1 MIASKE
7 ILSVWHSFDDFPM
20 ETLTKAWVYSKG
32 GHPKQRDVE
41 TMKKHREQYGITGN
55 CFDLAIWLLDAFKEA
70 GVEAYPIGSE
80 LGTEEAHAAVIA
92 VDGEGRRF
100 LCDLGDQWLQPVLI
114 DADSNAYRKDKLS
127 GFFPGAEVQVV
138 PDKASFEVIYH
149 RPNGK
154 VLTQNFSSEPVAM
167 KDFLDAAEYSQN
179 HVYPKALLEIRFP
192 YKNEIAHWE
201 FFNWK
206 SFLSTSEGLYPD
218 APAATI
224 EEWVERIGQK
234 TGYDRQFLM
243 EALTIYKEMN
253 DKKRVEPL

>member
-1 MIASKE
+1 MKASKE
-7 ILSVWHSFDDFPM
+7 ILSVWHQFDGFPM

-55 CFDLAIWLLDAFKEA
+55 CFDLAIWLLAAFKDA
-70 GVEAYPIGSE
+70 GVTAYPIGSE
-80 LGTEEAHAAVIA
+80 LGTEEAHAAVMA

-114 DADSNAYRKDKLS
+114 DKDSETYTNDKLS
-127 GFFPGAEVQVV
+127 GFFPGAEVQVI

-154 VLTQNFSSEPVAM
+154 LSTQNFSSEPVAM
-167 KDFLDAAEYSQN
+167 DEFLAAAEYSQN
-179 HVYPKALLEIRFP
+179 HVYPKALLEVRLP
-192 YKNEIAHWE
+192 YKNEAAHWE

-206 SFLSTSEGLYPD
+206 SFLSTSEGLFSD

-224 EEWVERIGQK
+224 EEWAERIHQK
-234 TGYDRQFLM
+234 TGFDQQFLL
-243 EALTIYKEMN
+243 ESLTIYIEMN
-253 DKKRVEPL
+253 DKKEVEPL

>member
-1 MIASKE
+1 MKASKE
-7 ILSVWHSFDDFPM
+7 ILSVWHKFDGFPM

-32 GHPKQRDVE
+32 GYPKQRDVE

-55 CFDLAIWLLDAFKEA
+55 CFDLAIWLLAAFKDA

-80 LGTEEAHAAVIA
+80 MGTEEAHAAVIA

-114 DADSNAYRKDKLS
+114 DDDSRIYTKDKLS
-127 GFFPGAEVQVV
+127 GFFPGAEVQVI

-154 VLTQNFSSEPVAM
+154 FSTQNYSLDPVAM
-167 KDFLDAAEYSQN
+167 DDFLDAAEYSQN
-179 HVYPKALLEIRFP
+179 HVYPKALLEVRLP
-192 YKNEIAHWE
+192 YKDEIAHWE

-206 SFLSTSEGLYPD
+206 SFLSTSEGLFPD
-218 APAATI
+218 APVATI
-224 EEWVERIGQK
+224 EEWAQRIHQK
-234 TGYDRQFLM
+234 TGFDRQFLM
-243 EALTIYKEMN
+243 EALTIYEEMN
-253 DKKRVEPL
+253 GKKEVKPL